1 MFNTQ
6 KQVGYDAEDR
16 RAHADLPV
24 NCDYLDNQ
32 TCCPQRLKA
41 RKESK

>member
-24 NCDYLDNQ
+24 NCDYLD
-32 TCCPQRLKA
+32 TRPA
-41 RKESK
+41 VPAT